1 MESRVTRAKTGAT
14 LLLSSVFAVVTV
26 GWSAPFANAA
36 DAVRVRRA
44 PDGGLQ
50 PQVVLDKRGTVH
62 LVYLSGDPRACDVWY
77 ARRPPGVAEFGRP
90 LQVNSEPGCAVAL
103 GTVRGAQIA
112 LGVEGRAHVVWN
124 GSQPASGKGAGGAP
138 MLYARMDDSGK
149 RFEPQ
154 RNLMTSTTDLDG
166 GGSVAADGRGNV
178 WAVWHAHQRGGPDG
192 EEHRGVFV
200 AHSSDEGKSFGSERQ
215 VNPPGSGACGCC
227 GLKAFADNR
236 GRLAVLYRSAD
247 GVGNRDSMLLLSEN
261 GGVPFESCV
270 LGRWHISTCPMSTP
284 ALGEGPG
291 HRLLAMWETQGQIF
305 QRAFE
310 PGDLGSSGT
319 ASPVQGATGD
329 RKHPAFAVSRPDGA
343 RLLVAW
349 VEGSGWAKVG
359 RLGWE
364 WVDARTGAVTRGGGE
379 SVPAWSLPAV
389 VADADGGFT
398 VLY

>member
-1 MESRVTRAKTGAT
+1 M
-14 LLLSSVFAVVTV
+14 LLSAVFALVTV
-26 GWSAPFANAA
+26 GWLARSASAA
-36 DAVRVRRA
+36 DVVRVKRA

-50 PQVVLDKRGTVH
+50 PQAVLDERGTAH
-62 LVYLSGDPRACDVWY
+62 LVYLKSDPEACDVWY
-77 ARRPPGVAEFGRP
+77 ARRAPGETEFGRP

-112 LGVEGRAHVVWN
+112 LGAKGRAHVVWN
-124 GSQPASGKGAGGAP
+124 GAQPASEKAVGGTP
-138 MLYARMDDSGK
+138 MLYARLDDPGK

-178 WAVWHAHQRGGPDG
+178 WVAWHAHQRGGPDG

-200 AHSSDEGKSFGSERQ
+200 AHSSDEGKSFGPERQ

-227 GLKAFADNR
+227 GLKAFADNE

-247 GVGNRDSMLLLSEN
+247 GAGNRDSILLLSGN
-261 GGVPFESCV
+261 GAISFESCV

-291 HRLLAMWETQGQIF
+291 NRLLAMWETQGQIF
-305 QRAFE
+305 RRAFE
-310 PGDLGSSGT
+310 PGPLSSRGT
-319 ASPVQGATGD
+319 ASPAEGATGD
-329 RKHPAFAVSRPDGA
+329 RKHPAFAVSRPDGG

-349 VEGSGWAKVG
+349 VEGGGWAKVG
-359 RLGWE
+359 RLAWE
-364 WVDARTGAVTRGGGE
+364 CVDTRTGAVTRGGGE
-379 SVPAWSLPAV
+379 TVPAWSLPAV

-398 VLY
+398 ILY